1 MPITAVGVIGQR
13 SSYEK
18 FLLNLNFDLRI
29 RFSAEN
35 PLLSQAAKRRLKA
48 YDNYTKDILF

>member
-1 MPITAVGVIGQR
+1 MPLTAVGVIGQR

-35 PLLSQAAKRRLKA
+35 PVLSQTAKR
-48 YDNYTKDILF
+48 